1 MPLGYNIAMN
11 LYNILEKAIT
21 SDDIATKEKLTQHC
35 FEYCSQN
42 EFINEQSFIPKLLD
56 TPSYAKRCTIVKPQ
70 ELETRKDF
78 GTSEGLATLVH
89 AIAHIEYSAID
100 LALDAVYRYPKMNQK
115 YKLDW
120 LNVSKDEIRHF
131 QMLEELL
138 NQLGYEYG
146 DFTVHSGLFDASINT
161 ASNHLDRMA
170 IIPRYYEASGLDVT
184 PQILKKLDNK
194 KKVPSVKRLIDILH
208 IIYKE
213 EIDHVQKGD
222 YWFKQLCKINNKDIK
237 IYFEILEKY
246 KLKEKHRP
254 HVNVE
259 ARRKAGFSCTEIKQ
273 LGKVE
278 CNDA

>member
-1 MPLGYNIAMN
+1 MN
-11 LYNILEKAIT
+11 LYRVLEEAIA
-21 SDDIATKEKLTQHC
+21 SDDIATKEKLTQQC

-42 EFINEQSFIPKLLD
+42 EFITDQGFIAKLPD
-56 TPSYAKRCTIVKPQ
+56 TPSYAKRCKIVKPQ
-70 ELETRKDF
+70 ELEARKDF
-78 GTSEGLATLVH
+78 GSNEGLATLVH

-120 LNVSKDEIRHF
+120 LAVARDEIRHF
-131 QMLEELL
+131 KMLETLL
-138 NQLGYEYG
+138 IELGYIYG
-146 DFTVHSGLFDASINT
+146 DFTVHSGLFDASVHT

-184 PQILKKLDNK
+184 PQILKKLENK
-194 KKVPSVKRLIDILH
+194 KKLPLVQKLIEILH
-208 IIYKE
+208 VIYEE

-222 YWFKQLCKINNKDIK
+222 YWFKELCKMNNKDIK
-237 IYFEILEKY
+237 IYFKILEKY
-246 KLKEKHRP
+246 KLMEKHRP

-259 ARRKAGFSCTEIKQ
+259 ARKEAGFSCDEIKL

-278 CNDA
+278 CHEK